1 MAVTGRDGGSNEDR
15 LRSTME
21 TLGFEETQINQAV
34 ATLQQ
39 VLKARTRRAAAE
51 GEELHAAAVAR
62 AGDVHAR
69 EADREAGRE

>member
-1 MAVTGRDGGSNEDR
+1 MRPFFILNKWGHFPDPGEA
-15 LRSTME
+15 
-21 TLGFEETQINQAV
+21 
-34 ATLQQ
+34 
-39 VLKARTRRAAAE
+39 RAAAE